1 MRRVVVVLVSV
12 ALAVGLLFS
21 GSYAGISADLRKA
34 AARTVPARPNIVFI
48 LTDDMRKDDLKYM
61 PKSRTL
67 LQRRGMTFRSAFVSN
82 AVCAPSRATIMR
94 GQYSHGNGVWSNS
107 STDSPTT
114 AFGGWEAYR
123 RKGNEKD
130 NVATRLRGAGY
141 RTGLFGKYMNRYANT
156 THRPPGWDRWFAAS
170 TLGAPHYFDYDVNDN
185 GTIRHFGT
193 NKSDYITDVLSR
205 QTNAFILDSAS
216 RSKPFFAYVA
226 PIAPHVPATP
236 APRDAHT
243 YDGVKGPRLPSFN
256 ETDVSDKPSWI
267 RKLPRLRPDQ
277 VATIDRRH
285 ERRAE
290 SLQAVDDL
298 VQGVVRSLRKA
309 GKLRNTYIFFTS
321 DNGFHEGE
329 HRIHQEKWRPY
340 EEDVNIPLL
349 VRGPN
354 VAAGTTTRKL
364 ALNTDYLPTFTD
376 LAGTQTPSYVD
387 GRSLEPVLHGS
398 VTGWRSAVLLE
409 AAAHYSPSYRG
420 IRTINTRG
428 VPKRKYVEY
437 SGGAKE
443 LYDLAPD
450 PYERTNHYSSSP
462 VTKSLAAR
470 LRPLKS
476 CAGDTCFTAENGP

>member
-185 GTIRHFGT
+185 GTIRHFDT

-329 HRIHQEKWRPY
+329 HRIQQEKWRPY

-364 ALNTDYLPTFTD
+364 ALNTGYLSTSVAGWPSWMMLPRAWIMPRVSPLCQMLRPKTTPAAPAWVASWTTCSVSSTVSTFGPPATRT
-376 LAGTQTPSYVD
+376 GTGQF
-387 GRSLEPVLHGS
+387 
-398 VTGWRSAVLLE
+398 
-409 AAAHYSPSYRG
+409 
-420 IRTINTRG
+420 
-428 VPKRKYVEY
+428 
-437 SGGAKE
+437 
-443 LYDLAPD
+443 
-450 PYERTNHYSSSP
+450 P
-462 VTKSLAAR
+462 VTLSKS
-470 LRPLKS
+470 S
-476 CAGDTCFTAENGP
+476 V